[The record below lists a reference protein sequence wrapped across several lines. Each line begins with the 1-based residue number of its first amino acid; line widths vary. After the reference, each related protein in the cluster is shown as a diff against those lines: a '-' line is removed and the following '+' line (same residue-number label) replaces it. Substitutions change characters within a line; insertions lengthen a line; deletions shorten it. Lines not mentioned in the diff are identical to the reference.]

1 MFGKFEKR
9 MSGTQ
14 MIALGF
20 LLLIFIGTI
29 LLMLPVSSRN
39 GEWTPFI
46 TALFTSTSAT
56 CVTGLVLVDTFTH
69 WSIFGQLV
77 LLVLIQIGGLGF
89 ITIGITVSL
98 MLRKKIG
105 LKQRGLI
112 KESLNTLEIG
122 GVVRLVRRVIGGTF
136 LFEMSGA
143 FILTLRFLKDMDV
156 LHAIYYGIFHSISAF
171 CNAGFDLM
179 GCYSPFSSITRF
191 YNDPVVIL
199 TISALILIGGIGFFV
214 WNDLREHGLHC
225 RHYALQTKMV
235 LSATAVCLI
244 GGTLLF
250 YLFEHNRLFA
260 GMNFGEQLLNSFFCT
275 VTPRTA
281 GFNAVDN
288 GALSESS
295 KFLSIVFMFIGGA
308 PGSTAGGVKVTTI
321 FVLLLSVRS
330 TLTRTTGTNIFGRRL
345 EESVITKSV
354 VVLMFQLTLALSATL
369 AITSISGYPVIDVAF
384 EAFSALDTVG
394 MSTGITSSLSTSC
407 HIILILLMYLG
418 RLGSLSFALA
428 FTDKKRIAH
437 VMQPVEK
444 INVG

>member
-20 LLLIFIGTI
+20 LLLIFIGAI

-179 GCYSPFSSITRF
+179 GRYSPFSSITRF

-235 LSATAVCLI
+235 LNATAVCLI

-260 GMNFGEQLLNSFFCT
+260 GMSFGEQLLNSFFCA

-345 EESVITKSV
+345 EESVITKSA

-369 AITSISGYPVIDVAF
+369 AITAISGYPVIDVAF

-394 MSTGITSSLSTSC
+394 MTTGITSSLSTSC

-418 RLGSLSFALA
+418 RLGSLSFALS

>member
-98 MLRKKIG
+98 ILRKKIG

-143 FILTLRFLKDMDV
+143 FILTLRFQKDMDV

-179 GCYSPFSSITRF
+179 GRYSPFSSITRF

-225 RHYALQTKMV
+225 RHYA
-235 LSATAVCLI
+235 VCLF

-369 AITSISGYPVIDVAF
+369 AITAISGYPVIDVAF

-418 RLGSLSFALA
+418 RLGSLSFALS

>member
-98 MLRKKIG
+98 ILRKKIG

-179 GCYSPFSSITRF
+179 GRYSPFSSITRF

-235 LSATAVCLI
+235 LSATAVCLF

-260 GMNFGEQLLNSFFCT
+260 GMNFGEQLLNS
-275 VTPRTA
+275 
-281 GFNAVDN
+281 
-288 GALSESS
+288 LSESS

-369 AITSISGYPVIDVAF
+369 AITAISGYPIIDVAF

-418 RLGSLSFALA
+418 RLGSLSFALS

>member
-105 LKQRGLI
+105 LKQRGLF

-179 GCYSPFSSITRF
+179 GRYSPFSSITRF

-244 GGTLLF
+244 SGTLLF

>member
-89 ITIGITVSL
+89 ITIGVTVSL
-98 MLRKKIG
+98 ILRKKIG

-112 KESLNTLEIG
+112 KESLNTREIG

-156 LHAIYYGIFHSISAF
+156 LHAIYYGIFHSIS
-171 CNAGFDLM
+171 
-179 GCYSPFSSITRF
+179 S
-191 YNDPVVIL
+191 
-199 TISALILIGGIGFFV
+199 
-214 WNDLREHGLHC
+214 
-225 RHYALQTKMV
+225 
-235 LSATAVCLI
+235 
-244 GGTLLF
+244 
-250 YLFEHNRLFA
+250 
-260 GMNFGEQLLNSFFCT
+260 
-275 VTPRTA
+275 
-281 GFNAVDN
+281 
-288 GALSESS
+288 
-295 KFLSIVFMFIGGA
+295 
-308 PGSTAGGVKVTTI
+308 
-321 FVLLLSVRS
+321 
-330 TLTRTTGTNIFGRRL
+330 
-345 EESVITKSV
+345 
-354 VVLMFQLTLALSATL
+354 
-369 AITSISGYPVIDVAF
+369 
-384 EAFSALDTVG
+384 
-394 MSTGITSSLSTSC
+394 
-407 HIILILLMYLG
+407 
-418 RLGSLSFALA
+418 
-428 FTDKKRIAH
+428 
-437 VMQPVEK
+437 
-444 INVG
+444 

>member
-98 MLRKKIG
+98 ILRKKIG

-143 FILTLRFLKDMDV
+143 FILTLRFLKKTWMFYV
-156 LHAIYYGIFHSISAF
+156 PSIMVSSIRF
-171 CNAGFDLM
+171 QLFVMQDLDLM
-179 GCYSPFSSITRF
+179 GQVTVHFHPLPDSTM
-191 YNDPVVIL
+191 IL
-199 TISALILIGGIGFFV
+199 
-214 WNDLREHGLHC
+214 
-225 RHYALQTKMV
+225 
-235 LSATAVCLI
+235 
-244 GGTLLF
+244 
-250 YLFEHNRLFA
+250 
-260 GMNFGEQLLNSFFCT
+260 
-275 VTPRTA
+275 
-281 GFNAVDN
+281 
-288 GALSESS
+288 
-295 KFLSIVFMFIGGA
+295 
-308 PGSTAGGVKVTTI
+308 
-321 FVLLLSVRS
+321 
-330 TLTRTTGTNIFGRRL
+330 
-345 EESVITKSV
+345 
-354 VVLMFQLTLALSATL
+354 
-369 AITSISGYPVIDVAF
+369 
-384 EAFSALDTVG
+384 
-394 MSTGITSSLSTSC
+394 
-407 HIILILLMYLG
+407 
-418 RLGSLSFALA
+418 
-428 FTDKKRIAH
+428 
-437 VMQPVEK
+437 
-444 INVG
+444 

>member
-1 MFGKFEKR
+1 
-9 MSGTQ
+9 
-14 MIALGF
+14 MI
-20 LLLIFIGTI
+20 
-29 LLMLPVSSRN
+29 
-39 GEWTPFI
+39 
-46 TALFTSTSAT
+46 
-56 CVTGLVLVDTFTH
+56 
-69 WSIFGQLV
+69 
-77 LLVLIQIGGLGF
+77 
-89 ITIGITVSL
+89 
-98 MLRKKIG
+98 LRKKIG

-179 GCYSPFSSITRF
+179 GRYSPFSSITRF

-235 LSATAVCLI
+235 LSATAVCLFS
-244 GGTLLF
+244 GTLLF

-260 GMNFGEQLLNSFFCT
+260 GMSFGEQLLNSFFCT

-369 AITSISGYPVIDVAF
+369 AITAISGYPVIDVAF

-418 RLGSLSFALA
+418 RLGSLSFALS

>member
-1 MFGKFEKR
+1 MFGKFDKR

-179 GCYSPFSSITRF
+179 GRYSPFSSITRF

-244 GGTLLF
+244 SGTLLF

-418 RLGSLSFALA
+418 RLGSLSFALS

>member
-39 GEWTPFI
+39 GEWTPFM

-56 CVTGLVLVDTFTH
+56 CVTGLILVDTFTH

-98 MLRKKIG
+98 LLRKKIG

-122 GVVRLVRRVIGGTF
+122 GVVRLVRRVIGGTV
-136 LFEMSGA
+136 LFELSGA
-143 FILTLRFLKDMDV
+143 LILTLRFLKDMDV

-179 GCYSPFSSITRF
+179 GRYSPFSSITRF

-214 WNDLREHGLHC
+214 WNDIKEHGLHFRC
-225 RHYALQTKMV
+225 YALQTKMV

-250 YLFEHNRLFA
+250 YLFERNRLFA
-260 GMNFGEQLLNSFFCT
+260 NMSFGEQLLNSFFCA

-295 KFLSIVFMFIGGA
+295 KFLSIIFMFIGGA

-330 TLTRTTGTNIFGRRL
+330 TLTRTTGANIFGRRL
-345 EESVITKSV
+345 EESVITKSA

-369 AITSISGYPVIDVAF
+369 AITAISGYPVIDVAF

-394 MSTGITSSLSTSC
+394 MTTGITSSLSTSC

-418 RLGSLSFALA
+418 RLGSLSFALS

>member
-89 ITIGITVSL
+89 ITIGVTVSL
-98 MLRKKIG
+98 ILRKKIG

-179 GCYSPFSSITRF
+179 GRYSPFSSITRF

-225 RHYALQTKMV
+225 RQ
-235 LSATAVCLI
+235 
-244 GGTLLF
+244 
-250 YLFEHNRLFA
+250 R
-260 GMNFGEQLLNSFFCT
+260 
-275 VTPRTA
+275 
-281 GFNAVDN
+281 
-288 GALSESS
+288 
-295 KFLSIVFMFIGGA
+295 
-308 PGSTAGGVKVTTI
+308 
-321 FVLLLSVRS
+321 
-330 TLTRTTGTNIFGRRL
+330 
-345 EESVITKSV
+345 
-354 VVLMFQLTLALSATL
+354 
-369 AITSISGYPVIDVAF
+369 
-384 EAFSALDTVG
+384 
-394 MSTGITSSLSTSC
+394 
-407 HIILILLMYLG
+407 G
-418 RLGSLSFALA
+418 RL
-428 FTDKKRIAH
+428 
-437 VMQPVEK
+437 Q
-444 INVG
+444 

>member
-1 MFGKFEKR
+1 
-9 MSGTQ
+9 
-14 MIALGF
+14 
-20 LLLIFIGTI
+20 
-29 LLMLPVSSRN
+29 
-39 GEWTPFI
+39 
-46 TALFTSTSAT
+46 
-56 CVTGLVLVDTFTH
+56 
-69 WSIFGQLV
+69 
-77 LLVLIQIGGLGF
+77 
-89 ITIGITVSL
+89 
-98 MLRKKIG
+98 
-105 LKQRGLI
+105 
-112 KESLNTLEIG
+112 
-122 GVVRLVRRVIGGTF
+122 
-136 LFEMSGA
+136 
-143 FILTLRFLKDMDV
+143 
-156 LHAIYYGIFHSISAF
+156 
-171 CNAGFDLM
+171 M
-179 GCYSPFSSITRF
+179 GRYSPFSSITRF

-214 WNDLREHGLHC
+214 WNDLMEHGLHC

-235 LSATAVCLI
+235 LSATAVCLF

-369 AITSISGYPVIDVAF
+369 AITAISGYPVIDVAF

-418 RLGSLSFALA
+418 RLGSLSFALS

>member
-98 MLRKKIG
+98 ILRKKIG

-179 GCYSPFSSITRF
+179 GRYSPFSSITRF

-235 LSATAVCLI
+235 LSATAVCLF

-260 GMNFGEQLLNSFFCT
+260 GMSFGEQLLNSFFCT

-308 PGSTAGGVKVTTI
+308 PGSTRRRYKGYNHICSIVIRTFHLNPYYRNKYFRTQTGRICYHQISRRPYVPVDAGTQRHTGNYCY
-321 FVLLLSVRS
+321 FRLSS
-330 TLTRTTGTNIFGRRL
+330 
-345 EESVITKSV
+345 
-354 VVLMFQLTLALSATL
+354 
-369 AITSISGYPVIDVAF
+369 
-384 EAFSALDTVG
+384 
-394 MSTGITSSLSTSC
+394 
-407 HIILILLMYLG
+407 H
-418 RLGSLSFALA
+418 
-428 FTDKKRIAH
+428 
-437 VMQPVEK
+437 
-444 INVG
+444 

>member
-20 LLLIFIGTI
+20 LLLIFIGAI

-143 FILTLRFLKDMDV
+143 FSLTLRFLKDMDV

-179 GCYSPFSSITRF
+179 GRYSPFSSITRF

-214 WNDLREHGLHC
+214 WNDLKEHGLHC

>member
-20 LLLIFIGTI
+20 LLFIFIGTI

-56 CVTGLVLVDTFTH
+56 CVTGLILVDTFTH

-179 GCYSPFSSITRF
+179 GRYSPFSSITRF

-214 WNDLREHGLHC
+214 WNDIKEHGLHF
-225 RHYALQTKMV
+225 RRYALQTKMV

-260 GMNFGEQLLNSFFCT
+260 GMRFGEQLLNSFFCA

-345 EESVITKSV
+345 EESVITKSA

-369 AITSISGYPVIDVAF
+369 AITAISGYPVIDVAF

-394 MSTGITSSLSTSC
+394 MTTGITSSLSTSC

-418 RLGSLSFALA
+418 RLGSLSFALS